1 MLAVL
6 IYYPVNTIV
15 KYEFCTNV
23 IDIDTDQKSDY
34 MPVLEVLTFPDE
46 RLRTIAAPVEKVDDE
61 IKTLVENMFETMKDE
76 QGIGLAATQVNVH
89 KRVVVMDVSEEQN
102 EPYVFINPEIIEK
115 NGSTVSEEGCLSVP
129 NNYAKVDRA
138 EKVKVKALDKNGEPF
153 ELEAE
158 GLFAICIQHELDHL
172 KGVLFVDYLSP
183 LKRDRIKKKL
193 EKEARIAARG

>member
-1 MLAVL
+1 
-6 IYYPVNTIV
+6 
-15 KYEFCTNV
+15 
-23 IDIDTDQKSDY
+23 

-46 RLRTIAAPVEKVDDE
+46 RLRTKAETVEKVDDE

-115 NGSTVSEEGCLSVP
+115 DGSTISEEGCLSVP

-138 EKVKVKALDKNGEPF
+138 EKVKVKALDKNGESF

-158 GLFAICIQHELDHL
+158 GLLAICIQHELDHL
-172 KGVLFVDYLSP
+172 QGVLFVDYLSP

-193 EKEARIAARG
+193 EKEARLAAKA